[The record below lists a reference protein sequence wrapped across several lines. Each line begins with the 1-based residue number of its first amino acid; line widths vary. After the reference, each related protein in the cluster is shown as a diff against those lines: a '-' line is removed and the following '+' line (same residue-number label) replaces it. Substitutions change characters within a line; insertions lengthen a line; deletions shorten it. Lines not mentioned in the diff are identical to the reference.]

1 MKTLKF
7 LFNFEKIW
15 IFFSCLIFS
24 GALVY
29 IFYQLN
35 LLGIISALSI
45 AIWLSWAAYKQLNK
59 TSLKEEKIRTSWHF
73 HSAAI
78 INIISNI
85 SLIFILISS
94 RSTDAIISPWTEIKT
109 IFFIFLSISTITL
122 ILSLNQEAAAK
133 YKKIIFSSY
142 LLVIFSVAAI
152 IYKFGYGFDIH
163 IHLAALQQ
171 IASDHLIL
179 PKTPYYLGQYSL
191 LVMFHRLFGL
201 NLEFLNNYLVPVSAA
216 LSLPYLLSY
225 LHQHRHQPTN
235 AWLASLFLITL
246 SFSPF
251 IVSTPQNFS
260 YLFLLATVIFAY
272 KQSPSVLTISSALAT
287 ISIHPLA
294 GIPALMIAAW
304 SVLDKHA
311 HQSQLIK
318 LNLKPHNIFI
328 TSTILMSLVIW
339 LISGF
344 SRFNFNSFHLA
355 LKLPMFQNTDTYLL
369 NLSYFLINNYT
380 WLIIALV
387 ALLLIYYKKIWQ
399 NRSLSEQ
406 KFAIILSVS
415 ALAILSTYIISN
427 FFYFD
432 DLIAYE
438 QNGYTKRLLII
449 SILIAVPLF
458 WELFYFLIKKFQKTT
473 LKNRIILSI
482 AFALIIITSIYASY
496 PRLDNYHNSRGY
508 STGQGDIEAVNL
520 AEQIASSSSYIVLA
534 NQQVSAAAIRQ
545 FGFKGRY
552 LIDQNNEEIYFYSI
566 PTGGALYQYFLNASY
581 QSATRENMLMA
592 MDFAKVDKAYLIIN
606 QYWWASQKII
616 EEAKISAN
624 SWYKINNGSNYLF
637 EYIR

>member
-1 MKTLKF
+1 MKNNKF
-7 LFNFEKIW
+7 LLNFEKIW
-15 IFFSCLIFS
+15 VFFSCLIFS

-35 LLGIISALSI
+35 LLGIISAL
-45 AIWLSWAAYKQLNK
+45 AMALWLSWAAYKQLNK
-59 TSLKEEKIRTSWHF
+59 TSLKEEKIRTSWNF
-73 HSAAI
+73 RSAAI

-85 SLIFILISS
+85 SLIFILIAS
-94 RSTDAIISPWTEIKT
+94 RSADAIISPWTEIQAL
-109 IFFIFLSISTITL
+109 FFIFLTISTITL
-122 ILSLNQEAAAK
+122 ILTLNQEAPDR

-142 LLVIFSVAAI
+142 LLVIFSIAAI

-191 LVMFHRLFGL
+191 LVMLHRLFGL
-201 NLEFLNNYLVPVSAA
+201 NLELFNNYLVPVSAA
-216 LSLPYLLSY
+216 LSVPYLLSY
-225 LHQHRHQPTN
+225 LHQHRRQKTG
-235 AWLASLFLITL
+235 AWLASLLLIAL

-399 NRSLSEQ
+399 NRSLLEQ
-406 KFAIILSVS
+406 KFATILSVS
-415 ALAILSTYIISN
+415 SLAILSTYIISN
-427 FFYFD
+427 YFYFD
-432 DLIAYE
+432 DLIVYE

-473 LKNRIILSI
+473 LKNRIILGI
-482 AFALIIITSIYASY
+482 TFTLVIITSIYASY

-508 STGQGDIEAVNL
+508 SSGQGDMEAVIL
-520 AEQIASSSSYIVLA
+520 AEKLASSSPYIVLA

-552 LIDQNNEEIYFYSI
+552 LIDQTNEEIYFYSI
-566 PTGGALYQYFLNASY
+566 PTGGVLYQYFLHASY